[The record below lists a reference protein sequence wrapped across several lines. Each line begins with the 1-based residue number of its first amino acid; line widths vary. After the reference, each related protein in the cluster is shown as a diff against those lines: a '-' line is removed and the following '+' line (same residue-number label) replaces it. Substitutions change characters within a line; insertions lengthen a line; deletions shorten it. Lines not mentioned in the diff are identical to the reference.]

1 MREKLKNAKTE
12 DGSFTKLTEK
22 YASEKE
28 LVAKMNEDFD
38 KVFEETYKY
47 MARKLKML
55 VQTPTTETKIEG
67 GAQQPI
73 PNVAELPNKEN
84 IDGGDL

>member
-1 MREKLKNAKTE
+1 VVGFL
-12 DGSFTKLTEK
+12 
-22 YASEKE
+22 
-28 LVAKMNEDFD
+28 LVA
-38 KVFEETYKY
+38 EE
-47 MARKLKML
+47 
-55 VQTPTTETKIEG
+55 TPTTETKIEG